1 MLMRTRNLF
10 KLMIRY
16 FCNVVTN
23 YSPYRFVLYFQIV
36 SLNGQ
41 LFGQNRN
48 AVALSSRN
56 SVSSNA
62 ISRGHT
68 HIIEIDVKCEPKGM
82 IVSIEFEEAFDGIV
96 YSRGYHNDPKCRYV
110 TLISCL

>member
-1 MLMRTRNLF
+1 
-10 KLMIRY
+10 MIRL
-16 FCNVVTN
+16 F
-23 YSPYRFVLYFQIV
+23 FQIV

-56 SVSSNA
+56 TVSPNA

-68 HIIEIDVKCEPKGM
+68 HIVEIDVKCESNGM
-82 IVSIEFEEAFDGIV
+82 IVSIEFEEPFDGIV
-96 YSRGYHNDPKCRYV
+96 YSRGYFNDPKCR
-110 TLISCL
+110 